1 MKFLPHVVSL
11 DILSDKVPLG
21 AVQLKGW
28 HPARVLQQ
36 FPVIWEWLSLD
47 CSTGQEPA
55 QSRREWFRGKIFH
68 GFCFVNGLIKNLLT
82 ICSLSSHEAL
92 PDSWS

>member
-11 DILSDKVPLG
+11 DILSDKVPL
-21 AVQLKGW
+21 VNSQLKGR
-28 HPARVLQQ
+28 HPARVLQH
-36 FPVIWEWLSLD
+36 FPVIWDWLSLD

-68 GFCFVNGLIKNLLT
+68 GFCLAIGLIKNLLT
-82 ICSLSSHEAL
+82 IVIKG
-92 PDSWS
+92 